1 MAITAKA
8 NAIACVDLTKI
19 YETGAVALIEPKMVT
34 TIRAIGFF
42 PILSLRV

>member
-1 MAITAKA
+1 MTMKTHIA
-8 NAIACVDLTKI
+8 AIACVDLTKI
-19 YETGAVALIEPKMVT
+19 YETGGVALIEPKRVT